1 MLKNIKK
8 NGVQMMKKYKS
19 VKSMINDLV
28 ENKKERIR
36 KINKLGQRQI
46 VKVLKAFRLK
56 NKLTQDAISKKIG
69 CDQSAISKLE
79 KSIDDDI
86 TIGELKRYLLS
97 LDMGLGIAVRE
108 KTESINRVELI
119 KYHVRKIET
128 YVTELED
135 IAEDDEDIR
144 IGVYEAY
151 LSQIKGLL
159 DDFGK
164 KFKSFR
170 SGIEKKYNKKIA
182 KGKKEQIHIS
192 LPYDVVNECHETIKT

>member
-1 MLKNIKK
+1 MN
-8 NGVQMMKKYKS
+8 KYKN
-19 VKSMINDLV
+19 VKDMLGNLIKD
-28 ENKKERIR
+28 KKERTQ
-36 KINKLGQRQI
+36 KIKKIERRQLSKI
-46 VKVLKAFRLK
+46 LKAFRLK
-56 NKLTQDAISKKIG
+56 NGLTQEKIAKSMG

-79 KSIDDDI
+79 RSIDDDI
-86 TIGELKRYLLS
+86 TIGELKKYLLS

-135 IAEDDEDIR
+135 IAKDDEDIR

-164 KFKSFR
+164 KFNSFR

-192 LPYDVVNECHETIKT
+192 LPYDVVNERYEAINT